1 MNIKSMVLHIQKH
14 ENAVMVSAINEYSL
28 LRFGSFESYCLKL
41 FPKRAQ

>member
-1 MNIKSMVLHIQKH
+1 MNIKNMVLHIQKH

-28 LRFGSFESYCLKL
+28 LRFGSFESCLKL